1 MRKNLLAISFL
12 IFCFAAAAQ
21 QAMNN
26 DAVIKLVKAG
36 LSDDLIVTTINASP
50 GTYDISTD
58 GLIALKTAG
67 VSDKVVA
74 AIVVKATTPTPPTAP
89 PPATPPAAQP
99 APSAS
104 PASTAGPSLPKGVD
118 TVGIY
123 HQTKDGSWEEVISYD
138 VIVDSGGAI
147 ESFSKKMLKGNTS
160 GHVEGGSSRFVV
172 TLPTSFL
179 LYMPEGRSPGEYQ
192 LVRFRIDKK
201 GDREFRLTAK
211 TPNPKSDAPA
221 RDTIDFDSKRIAPR
235 LYQIDLGK
243 DLGKGEYGILP
254 PLDTDSK
261 GNTNK
266 EKIYTF
272 SVAQ

>member
-1 MRKNLLAISFL
+1 
-12 IFCFAAAAQ
+12 
-21 QAMNN
+21 
-26 DAVIKLVKAG
+26 
-36 LSDDLIVTTINASP
+36 
-50 GTYDISTD
+50 
-58 GLIALKTAG
+58 
-67 VSDKVVA
+67 
-74 AIVVKATTPTPPTAP
+74 
-89 PPATPPAAQP
+89 
-99 APSAS
+99 
-104 PASTAGPSLPKGVD
+104 
-118 TVGIY
+118 
-123 HQTKDGSWEEVISYD
+123 
-138 VIVDSGGAI
+138 
-147 ESFSKKMLKGNTS
+147 MLKGNTS

-211 TPNPKSDAPA
+211 TPNPKSDAPV
-221 RDTIDFDSKRIAPR
+221 RDTIDFDSKKIAPR

-254 PLDTDSK
+254 PLDTDAK
-261 GNTNK
+261 GNANP

>member
-1 MRKNLLAISFL
+1 MRKSFLATFFL

-26 DAVIKLVKAG
+26 EAVIKLVKAG
-36 LSDDLIVTTINASP
+36 LSDDLIVTTVNASP
-50 GTYDISTD
+50 GTYDISAD
-58 GLIALKTAG
+58 GLIALKSAG

-74 AIVVKATTPTPPTAP
+74 AIVVKATAPTPPVAQ

-99 APSAS
+99 APSA
-104 PASTAGPSLPKGVD
+104 GPSLPKGVD
-118 TVGIY
+118 SVGLY
-123 HQTKDGSWEEVISYD
+123 HQTKDGSWEEVISYN
-138 VIVDSGGAI
+138 VMVDSGGAI
-147 ESFSKKMLKGNTS
+147 ESFSKHMLKGNNG

-192 LVRFRIDKK
+192 LVRFRINKK

-211 TPNPKSDAPA
+211 TPNPKSDAPV
-221 RDTIDFDSKRIAPR
+221 RDTVDFDSKRIAPR
-235 LYQIDLGK
+235 LYEIDLGK

-254 PLDTDSK
+254 PLETDSK
-261 GNTNK
+261 GNATNQ